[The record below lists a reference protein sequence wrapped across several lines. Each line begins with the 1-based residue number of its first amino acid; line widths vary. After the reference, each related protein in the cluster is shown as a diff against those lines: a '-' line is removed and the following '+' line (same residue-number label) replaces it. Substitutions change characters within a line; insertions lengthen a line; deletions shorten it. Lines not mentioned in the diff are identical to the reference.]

1 MWRIELLG
9 TLKAN
14 REGQSL
20 VRFRT
25 RRVASLLA
33 YLAYFGQR
41 VHSRDEVAAMLWPDA
56 DIAVSRRNLRQAL
69 SSLRHALEPAPIPFG
84 SVIQSIH
91 DGIQLNPE
99 TVSTDVSDFENWIE
113 QGRRATPPELAIE
126 RLTRAVHEYKGD
138 LLPGFNDEW
147 IWSERLR
154 LEDLYL
160 SALRRLSS
168 HSEPD
173 EAIAHLR
180 LGLVREP
187 FNEHW
192 HLELIKRYLEMD
204 RPEKALEQFSELES
218 SLGESFGQA
227 PSSES
232 QRLAR
237 RAENL
242 LGLEGRTDRHYT
254 KPEMPPKK
262 TEQRVSLPFFAN
274 RYFGRSREISL
285 ICQSFESARSRLVTI
300 LGPAGVGKTRL
311 SIQCATSMANDH
323 GWDVWFVPLADRSN
337 AAEVIEAV
345 IAAMDSKHSSSSS
358 EVNRILELTAGRP
371 TLLVL
376 DNLEQIAED
385 AGTYVAQIL
394 ERVPNVC
401 CLTSSRHAL
410 QIVGEQVIAID
421 PLPLPSDQERT
432 LADLAQ
438 NPSIQLF
445 IDRCQAI
452 RPDLQLNDRNA
463 EAITTLCTRLDG
475 LPLAIE
481 IVAGLSSSFSPSQML
496 HHLPLKTTGLTSR
509 RRDVPARHKSLRAA
523 IDWSY
528 QSLSLELQTLF
539 RQLSVFRGGFTLQAA
554 TAICFSDQAKGR
566 LAVEECLAALQ
577 SLQERSLVRS
587 EPAEE
592 NSAPRFYVLVAF
604 REYAEEQISNDELL
618 ALRERHA
625 EFFVNCTPPNRPF
638 ESTEEQTAQHLAIE
652 QDHDNFTTAVEFS
665 WDQGNF
671 ERCVHLL
678 SILSLRWLS
687 RGPKATERR
696 LIKLIANGPELK
708 LLEPELQVRAHRM
721 LGTTYI
727 RSGEYSSAYEAC
739 AMAVKIAIENQD
751 DHLLATCY
759 SGLSVCASYLGQL
772 EESLGLNQKVLE
784 LAGAD
789 NLVLAER
796 SYLGM
801 GSVYWNLGRLDEAR
815 AIFEKARTI
824 SERQRGGEPDALIA
838 VNQAR
843 VALDLGLFSESLRLA
858 HEAMRISRR
867 LQDDFTLS
875 VALMVVSR
883 YHLLTGNIE
892 AAIASNLQALE
903 MFKKSDFLFFILQ
916 CLRSQALLWIES
928 GRFEEAATL
937 LGATS
942 EVVYTY
948 RQLDLKDQETALV
961 KLRKSLSKQAFESAW
976 ARGLAMDRSEAIRFV
991 SSSTNVAADLLTD
1004 C

>member
-1 MWRIELLG
+1 
-9 TLKAN
+9 
-14 REGQSL
+14 
-20 VRFRT
+20 
-25 RRVASLLA
+25 
-33 YLAYFGQR
+33 
-41 VHSRDEVAAMLWPDA
+41 MLWPDA
-56 DIAVSRRNLRQAL
+56 DIVVSRRNLRQAL

-91 DGIQLNPE
+91 DGIQLNPD
-99 TVSTDVSDFENWIE
+99 TVSTDVSDFEHWIE
-113 QGRRATPPELAIE
+113 LGRRATEPELAIE
-126 RLTRAVHEYKGD
+126 RLTRAIHEYKGD
-138 LLPGFNDEW
+138 LLPGFNEEW
-147 IWSERLR
+147 VWAERLR

-160 SALRRLSS
+160 SALRRLSTQS
-168 HSEPD
+168 D
-173 EAIAHLR
+173 ADDAIGHLR
-180 LGLVREP
+180 MGLVREP

-192 HLELIKRYLEMD
+192 HLELIKRYLELD
-204 RPEKALEQFSELES
+204 RPDKALEQFSELES
-218 SLGESFGQA
+218 SLGESFGQS

-237 RAENL
+237 KAEVML
-242 LGLEGRTDRHYT
+242 AREGRVERSYT
-254 KPEMPPKK
+254 LPALPLKK
-262 TEQRVSLPFFAN
+262 VEQRVSLPVFAN
-274 RYFGRSREISL
+274 RYFGRAKEINRICSSFASSTTRL
-285 ICQSFESARSRLVTI
+285 ITI

-311 SIQCATSMANDH
+311 SIQCATGMAADH
-323 GWDVWFVPLADRSN
+323 GWDVWFVPLAERSN
-337 AAEVIEAV
+337 ASEIFEAV
-345 IAAMDSKHSSSSS
+345 IAAMDSKHGSSSS

-385 AGTYVAQIL
+385 AGLYIAQIL

-401 CLTSSRHAL
+401 CLTSSRQAL
-410 QIVGEQVIAID
+410 QILGEQVVAID
-421 PLPLPSDQERT
+421 PLPLPEEQERS
-432 LADLAQ
+432 LAELAQ

-445 IDRCQAI
+445 VDRCQAI

-463 EAITTLCTRLDG
+463 EAITTLCARLDG

-481 IVAGLSSSFSPSQML
+481 IVAGLSNSFSPSQML
-496 HHLPLKTTGLTSR
+496 HHLPMKTTGLTSR
-509 RRDVPARHKSLRAA
+509 RRDVPARHRSLRAA

-528 QSLSLELQTLF
+528 QSLPPELQTLF
-539 RQLSVFRGGFTLQAA
+539 RQLAVFRGGFTLQAA
-554 TAICFSDQAKGR
+554 AAICFTEHVKGR
-566 LAVEECLAALQ
+566 PAVEECLEALR

-587 EPAEE
+587 EPVEDE
-592 NSAPRFYVLVAF
+592 SAPRFYVLVAF
-604 REYAEEQISNDELL
+604 REYAEEQISSEELL

-625 EFFVNCTPPNRPF
+625 EFFLHCAPPNRPF
-638 ESTEEQTAQHLAIE
+638 ESTEEQTAQHLSIE
-652 QDHDNFTTAVEFS
+652 LDHDNFTTAVEFS

-696 LIKLIANGPELK
+696 LIKLIADRPELK

-739 AMAVKIAIENQD
+739 AKAVQIAIENGDEQ
-751 DHLLATCY
+751 LLATCL
-759 SGLSVCASYLGQL
+759 SGLSVCASYLGRL
-772 EESLGLNQKVLE
+772 NESLELNQKVLQLVGSE
-784 LAGAD
+784 H
-789 NLVLAER
+789 LVLAER
-796 SYLGM
+796 SYLGI
-801 GSVYWNLGRLDEAR
+801 GSVYWNFGRLDEAR
-815 AIFEKARTI
+815 AAFEKARAI

-858 HEAMRISRR
+858 HEAIRISRR
-867 LQDDFTLS
+867 LKDDFTLS

-892 AAIASNLQALE
+892 AAIASNLEALE

-916 CLRSQALLWIES
+916 CLRSQALLWIEAK
-928 GRFEEAATL
+928 RFEEAATL
-937 LGATS
+937 LAATS
-942 EVVYTY
+942 EVAQIE
-948 RQLDLKDQETALV
+948 RILDLKDQEKALATLKV
-961 KLRKSLSKQAFESAW
+961 SLSKQAFESAW
-976 ARGLAMDRSEAIRFV
+976 AKGLTMDRSEAIRFV
-991 SSSTNVAADLLTD
+991 STSKRETLDLLTD

>member
-1 MWRIELLG
+1 
-9 TLKAN
+9 
-14 REGQSL
+14 
-20 VRFRT
+20 
-25 RRVASLLA
+25 
-33 YLAYFGQR
+33 
-41 VHSRDEVAAMLWPDA
+41 MLWPDA

-69 SSLRHALEPAPIPFG
+69 SSLRHALEPAPMPFG
-84 SVIQSIH
+84 SVILSIH

-99 TVSTDVSDFENWIE
+99 TVSTDISDFENLIE
-113 QGRRATPPELAIE
+113 QGRKSPQTEVAVE
-126 RLTRAVHEYKGD
+126 RLTRAVHAYKGD

-154 LEDLYL
+154 LEDQYL

-168 HSEPD
+168 HSVAD
-173 EAIAHLR
+173 DAIAHLR

-192 HLELIKRYLEMD
+192 HLELIKRYLELD
-204 RPEKALEQFSELES
+204 RPDKALEQFADLEG

-237 RAENL
+237 RAESML
-242 LGLEGRTDRHYT
+242 SIEGRTERHIA
-254 KPEMPPKK
+254 KPELPPKK
-262 TEQRVSLPFFAN
+262 PEHWVSLPIFAN
-274 RYFGRSREISL
+274 RYFGRSKEISH
-285 ICQSFESARSRLVTI
+285 ICRSFESSGARLITI

-311 SIQCATSMANDH
+311 SIQCAMGMANDH
-323 GWDVWFVPLADRSN
+323 GWDVWFVPLAERSN
-337 AAEVIEAV
+337 ASEVSEAV
-345 IAAMDSKHSSSSS
+345 IAAMDFKHGSSSS
-358 EVNRILELTAGRP
+358 EVDRILELTAGRQ
-371 TLLVL
+371 TLFIL

-385 AGTYVAQIL
+385 AGAYVAQIL

-410 QIVGEQVIAID
+410 QILGEQVIAID
-421 PLPLPSDQERT
+421 PLPLPTEQERT

-445 IDRCQAI
+445 VDRCQAI

-463 EAITTLCTRLDG
+463 EAITTLCSRLDG

-481 IVAGLSSSFSPSQML
+481 IVAGLSNSFSPSQML
-496 HHLPLKTTGLTSR
+496 HHLPMKTTGLTSR
-509 RRDVPARHKSLRAA
+509 RRDVPARHRSLRAA

-528 QSLSLELQTLF
+528 HSLTPELQMLF
-539 RQLSVFRGGFTLQAA
+539 RQLSVFRGGFTLIAA
-554 TAICFSDQAKGR
+554 TSICFSDQAKGQ
-566 LAVEECLAALQ
+566 LALEECLAALQ

-587 EPAEE
+587 APSEDEG
-592 NSAPRFYVLVAF
+592 APRFYVLVAF
-604 REYAEEQISNDELL
+604 REYAEEQISPEELL

-652 QDHDNFTTAVEFS
+652 EDHDNFTTAVEFS
-665 WDQGNF
+665 WDRGNF

-696 LIKLIANGPELK
+696 LIKLIADRPELK

-727 RSGEYSSAYEAC
+727 RSGEYSSAYESC
-739 AMAVKIAIENQD
+739 ARAVQIAIENNDQL
-751 DHLLATCY
+751 LLATCY

-772 EESLGLNQKVLE
+772 HESLELNQKVLE
-784 LAGAD
+784 LAGPD
-789 NLVLAER
+789 NLVLTER
-796 SYLGM
+796 SYLGI

-815 AIFEKARTI
+815 AAFEKARAI
-824 SERQRGGEPDALIA
+824 SEKQRGGEPDALIA

-858 HEAMRISRR
+858 HESMRISRR
-867 LQDDFTLS
+867 LRDDFTLS

-892 AAIASNLQALE
+892 AAVASNLQALE

-928 GRFEEAATL
+928 GRFEEATIL

-942 EVVYTY
+942 EVAYTY
-948 RQLDLKDQETALV
+948 RKLDLTDQEIAIE
-961 KLRKSLSKQAFESAW
+961 KLRKSLSKQTFESAW
-976 ARGLAMDRSEAIRFV
+976 AKGLAMDRSEAVRFV
-991 SSSTNVAADLLTD
+991 SASAVKETDLLTD

>member
-1 MWRIELLG
+1 
-9 TLKAN
+9 
-14 REGQSL
+14 
-20 VRFRT
+20 
-25 RRVASLLA
+25 
-33 YLAYFGQR
+33 
-41 VHSRDEVAAMLWPDA
+41 MLWPDA
-56 DIAVSRRNLRQAL
+56 DIVVSRRNLRQAL

-91 DGIQLNPE
+91 DGIQLNPD
-99 TVSTDVSDFENWIE
+99 TVSTDVSDFEHWIE
-113 QGRRATPPELAIE
+113 LGRRATEPELAIE
-126 RLTRAVHEYKGD
+126 RLTRAIHEYKGD
-138 LLPGFNDEW
+138 LLPGFNEEW
-147 IWSERLR
+147 VWAERLR

-160 SALRRLSS
+160 SALRRLSTQS
-168 HSEPD
+168 D
-173 EAIAHLR
+173 ADDAIGHLR
-180 LGLVREP
+180 MGLVREP

-192 HLELIKRYLEMD
+192 HLELIKRYLELD
-204 RPEKALEQFSELES
+204 RPDKALEQFSELES
-218 SLGESFGQA
+218 SLGESFGQS

-237 RAENL
+237 KAEVML
-242 LGLEGRTDRHYT
+242 AREGRVERSYT
-254 KPEMPPKK
+254 LPALPLKK
-262 TEQRVSLPFFAN
+262 VEQRVSLPVFAN
-274 RYFGRSREISL
+274 RYFGRAKEINRICSSFASSTTRL
-285 ICQSFESARSRLVTI
+285 ITI

-311 SIQCATSMANDH
+311 SIQCATGMAADH
-323 GWDVWFVPLADRSN
+323 GWDVWFVPLAERSN
-337 AAEVIEAV
+337 ASEIFEAV
-345 IAAMDSKHSSSSS
+345 IAAMDSKHGSSSS

-385 AGTYVAQIL
+385 AGLYIAQIL

-401 CLTSSRHAL
+401 CLTSSRQAL
-410 QIVGEQVIAID
+410 QILGEQVVAID
-421 PLPLPSDQERT
+421 PLPLPEEQERS
-432 LADLAQ
+432 LAELAQ

-445 IDRCQAI
+445 VDRCQAI

-463 EAITTLCTRLDG
+463 EAITTLCARLDG

-481 IVAGLSSSFSPSQML
+481 IVAGLSNSFSPSQML
-496 HHLPLKTTGLTSR
+496 HHLPMKTTGLTSR
-509 RRDVPARHKSLRAA
+509 RRDVPARHRSLRAA

-528 QSLSLELQTLF
+528 QSLPPELQTLF
-539 RQLSVFRGGFTLQAA
+539 RQLAVFRGGFTLQAA
-554 TAICFSDQAKGR
+554 AAICFTEHAKGR
-566 LAVEECLAALQ
+566 AAVEECLEALR

-587 EPAEE
+587 EPVEDE
-592 NSAPRFYVLVAF
+592 SAPRFYVLVAF
-604 REYAEEQISNDELL
+604 REYAEEQISSEELL

-625 EFFVNCTPPNRPF
+625 EFFLNCAPPNRPF
-638 ESTEEQTAQHLAIE
+638 ESTEEQTAQHLSIE
-652 QDHDNFTTAVEFS
+652 LDHDNFTTAVEFS

-696 LIKLIANGPELK
+696 LIKLIADRPELK

-739 AMAVKIAIENQD
+739 AKAVQIAIENGDEQ
-751 DHLLATCY
+751 LLATCL
-759 SGLSVCASYLGQL
+759 SGLSVCASYLGRL
-772 EESLGLNQKVLE
+772 NESLELNQKVLQLVGSE
-784 LAGAD
+784 H
-789 NLVLAER
+789 LVLAER
-796 SYLGM
+796 SYLGI
-801 GSVYWNLGRLDEAR
+801 GSVYWNFGRLDEAR
-815 AIFEKARTI
+815 AAFEKARAI

-858 HEAMRISRR
+858 HEAIRISRR
-867 LQDDFTLS
+867 LKDDFTLS

-892 AAIASNLQALE
+892 AAIASNLEALE

-916 CLRSQALLWIES
+916 CLRSQALLWIEAK
-928 GRFEEAATL
+928 RFEEAATL
-937 LGATS
+937 LAATS
-942 EVVYTY
+942 EVAQIE
-948 RQLDLKDQETALV
+948 RILDLKDQEKALAT
-961 KLRKSLSKQAFESAW
+961 LRVCLSKQAFESAW
-976 ARGLAMDRSEAIRFV
+976 AKGLTMDRSEAIRFV
-991 SSSTNVAADLLTD
+991 STSKRETLDLLTD